1 MGRAFEFRRARKE
14 RRWGRMAVA
23 FTRLSKE
30 ITLAAKKGG
39 PDPESNLRLR
49 VAVESARKENMPKD
63 KIEGAIKRATSKET
77 EIEEIVYEGYGP
89 HGIGIVV
96 ETATDNPTRT
106 VGNIRSYFTHAGG
119 SLATSGSLDFLFE
132 RKGVIRFSAGSHNL
146 EELELELI
154 DAGAE
159 EFVVDEGSVFVYTGI
174 NDYPSMQRAL
184 EQKDIA
190 IEQAEIQRLPTSP
203 LELNEEQQREIQA
216 LLDRIEEDEDVQAV
230 YHTMK

>member
-1 MGRAFEFRRARKE
+1 
-14 RRWGRMAVA
+14 MAVA

-39 PDPESNLRLR
+39 SDPETNLQLR
-49 VAVESARKENMPKD
+49 VAIESAKKESMPKD
-63 KIEGAIKRATSKET
+63 KIEAAIKRATSKEASL
-77 EIEEIVYEGYGP
+77 EEIVYEGYGP

-106 VGNIRSYFTHAGG
+106 VGNIRSYFSHAGG
-119 SLATSGSLDFLFE
+119 TLSTSGALDFLFE
-132 RKGVIRFSAGSHNL
+132 RKGVIRFSAGSHDL

-159 EFVVDEGSVFVYTGI
+159 EFVAEEGMVFVYTGI
-174 NDYPSMQRAL
+174 NDFTGMQKAL
-184 EQKDIA
+184 ERKRIP

-203 LELNEEQQREIQA
+203 IELSESQQQEIQA
-216 LLDRIEEDEDVQAV
+216 LLDRLEEDEDVQAV

>member
-39 PDPESNLRLR
+39 PDPEANLQLR
-49 VAVESARKENMPKD
+49 VAIESAKKESMPKD
-63 KIEGAIKRATSKET
+63 KIEAAIKRATSKEASL
-77 EIEEIVYEGYGP
+77 EEVVYEGYGP

-106 VGNIRSYFTHAGG
+106 VGNIRSYFSHAGG
-119 SLATSGSLDFLFE
+119 SLSTSGALDFLFE

-159 EFVVDEGSVFVYTGI
+159 EFVVEEGTVFVYTGV
-174 NDYPSMQRAL
+174 NDYVGMQKAL
-184 EQKDIA
+184 ERKGIP

-203 LELNEEQQREIQA
+203 IELAESQQQEIQT
-216 LLDRIEEDEDVQAV
+216 LLDRLEEDEDVQAV